1 MGECGVF
8 GGGEYGGVEGKDGVF
23 EGREYAG
30 MEGKYGCLREGNT
43 QGRGEG

>member
-1 MGECGVF
+1 VF
-8 GGGEYGGVEGKDGVF
+8 EGREYAGMEGKYGVF